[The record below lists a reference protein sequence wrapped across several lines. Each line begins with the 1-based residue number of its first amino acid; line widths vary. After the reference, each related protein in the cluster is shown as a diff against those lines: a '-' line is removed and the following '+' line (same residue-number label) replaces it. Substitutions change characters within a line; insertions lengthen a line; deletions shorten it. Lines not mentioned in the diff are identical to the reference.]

1 MLRGF
6 DIAANKVSAAP
17 LPVRAANAAT
27 SVSGASDRASPVIAS
42 AASGPSEEARP
53 EPRVFR
59 YNSFEFRYRQDVGRI
74 VLIGQSPETGE
85 RVVQVP
91 SEQAL
96 RVYAQRAR
104 AEKLQDNA
112 QLLRVDIQVTGSAP
126 EPLRSLPGFSPG
138 SASGQTVFTQPAQ
151 AVDITT

>member
-27 SVSGASDRASPVIAS
+27 SVSGASDRANPVIAS
-42 AASGPSEEARP
+42 AASGPSGEGRP

-74 VLIGQSPETGE
+74 VLIGQSPETR

-126 EPLRSLPGFSPG
+126 EPLQSLPSFSLG
-138 SASGQTVFTQPAQ
+138 SAPGQTVFTQPAQ
-151 AVDITT
+151 AVDITI

>member
-1 MLRGF
+1 MVRGF
-6 DIAANKVSAAP
+6 DIAVSKVSAAP
-17 LPVRAANAAT
+17 LPVRAATAA
-27 SVSGASDRASPVIAS
+27 SLLSGASLHASTTV
-42 AASGPSEEARP
+42 ERL
-53 EPRVFR
+53 EPPATVTADLQPQVFR

-104 AEKLQDNA
+104 AEKLQNHE
-112 QLLRVDIQVTGSAP
+112 QLLKLDISVDQIEVPVDVPAPSAPVVTAPAPQAHPVDISV
-126 EPLRSLPGFSPG
+126 
-138 SASGQTVFTQPAQ
+138 
-151 AVDITT
+151 